1 MPLVVRNCPH
11 LANRGDLAFIE
22 AVMAREE
29 RFAKCSDCDTSG
41 PNLWLCLY
49 PDCRWVGCAETHL
62 DHSTIHNQNFPSHCA
77 HMNLSTNRIWCYAC
91 KSEAITKHV
100 PSPPLSPTQVEFKTM
115 GNKFAGDAPGS
126 IESKLDGLDR
136 LMFDKFYGDWSIN
149 RINSEKVSSFNERS
163 GDSPDSTDSD
173 ESKDF
178 SGKPRGLV
186 GLQNIGNTCYMN
198 AALQALSNVS
208 PLTQFFLDCGHMVS
222 YMSKDRKPGLSLNYL
237 NLIRDMWNKKTRGY
251 VVPHGILS
259 GIRTVHPMFRGYHQ
273 HDTQE
278 FLRCFMDQLHE
289 ELKEHIED
297 DKDIQLRLKGL
308 GDQSSEDEETEI
320 DGNASSQ
327 SDAEYETCDSGVSEQ
342 SSLSDE
348 GERGT
353 KRRYSRVSQ
362 TEKLRNKFTSRNMKK
377 SNIEPT
383 LPFAP
388 PQRSPQNSPAKH
400 RTKKQIKTRSIISDT
415 FDGKLLSSVQCLTCD
430 RISTRVETFQDLSLP
445 IPSRDHIDMLHQG
458 SLTPQKAGPC
468 SDVVYVTNQSGWLS
482 WFLQWMRSW
491 FWGPVVSLH
500 DCLSAF
506 FSADELK
513 GDNMYS
519 CEKCNKLRNGIKFSK
534 VLELPEIL
542 CVHLKRFR
550 HELMFSSKI
559 ANYVSF
565 PLEGLDMRPYLHKE
579 CVSKITTYN
588 LISVICHHGT
598 AGGGH
603 YTCYALNPI
612 ANKWYEFD
620 DQCVTEVSPE
630 TVKHCEAYV
639 LFYKKWSP
647 EILQLRDKTMELMEI
662 SSREVSDLNFFVSRQ
677 WINRFNTFSEPGPI
691 DNSDFLCPHGGVIP
705 VRAQFVDKISMPIP
719 QAVWEYLY
727 NAFGGGPACTHL
739 YECPTCE
746 EKYESLQKRRQY
758 EMELFQRLN
767 TDNPTAIYALAMAWL
782 RQWQSF
788 VRGKETQPP
797 GPIDNNSI
805 VVNKNGQNSLKVG
818 SDYGQIPE
826 ELWQFFLTTY
836 GGGPELMLHSCQRPV
851 STQPNVSVHS
861 ASNPNLIDSNFK
873 CNRVEA
879 KSNKLCTTRSSETIS
894 QQDSAIESLISNSD
908 SHQLQRDV
916 CE

>member
-1 MPLVVRNCPH
+1 MPLISRNCPH
-11 LANRGDLAFIE
+11 IVNRGDLTFIE
-22 AVMAREE
+22 TVLSQKEG
-29 RFAKCSDCDTSG
+29 FIKCSECNTDG
-41 PNLWLCLY
+41 PNLWLCLF

-62 DHSTIHNQNFPSHCA
+62 DHSTVHNQKFPNHCA

-91 KSEAITKHV
+91 KREVITRHI
-100 PSPPLSPTQVEFKTM
+100 PSPPLSPTQIDIKAQS
-115 GNKFAGDAPGS
+115 NKYSGDAPGNVDCRTDD
-126 IESKLDGLDR
+126 LNR
-136 LMFDKFYGDWSIN
+136 LILDKFYGEFIN
-149 RINSEKVSSFNERS
+149 RVSYEKDGFNEKF

-198 AALQALSNVS
+198 AALQALSNVP
-208 PLTQFFLDCGHMVS
+208 PLTQFFLDCGHMVN
-222 YMSKDRKPGLSLNYL
+222 YMSKDRKPGLSLSYL
-237 NLIRDMWNKKTRGY
+237 NLIRDMWNRKTRGY
-251 VVPHGILS
+251 IVPHGILS

-297 DKDIQLRLKGL
+297 DRDNALRLKGL
-308 GDQSSEDEETEI
+308 GEQSSDEDETEI
-320 DGNASSQ
+320 DGNGSSQ

-353 KRRYSRVSQ
+353 KRKYSRVSQ
-362 TEKLRNKFTSRNMKK
+362 SEKLRSKFTNRSIKK
-377 SNIEPT
+377 ST
-383 LPFAP
+383 VDQPFSQ
-388 PQRSPQNSPAKH
+388 PQRSTQNSPVKY
-400 RTKKQIKTRSIISDT
+400 RTKKQIKTRSIISDI

-579 CVSKITTYN
+579 CVSKVTMYD

-612 ANKWYEFD
+612 VNKWFEFD

-647 EILQLRDKTMELMEI
+647 EMLQLRDKTMELMEI
-662 SSREVSDLNFFVSRQ
+662 SSRQLSDLNFFVSRQ

-691 DNSDFLCPHGGVIP
+691 DNSDFLCPHGGVNP
-705 VRAQFVDKISMPIP
+705 VRAQFVDKLSMPIP

-727 NAFGGGPACTHL
+727 NTFGGGPACTHL
-739 YECPTCE
+739 YECPICE

-758 EMELFQRLN
+758 EMDVFKRLNYN
-767 TDNPTAIYALAMAWL
+767 TDNPTAIYGLAMAWL

-797 GPIDNNSI
+797 GPIDNNTI
-805 VVNKNGQNSLKVG
+805 IVNKNGQNILKVG

-826 ELWQFFLTTY
+826 ELWQFFLQTY
-836 GGGPELMLHSCQRPV
+836 DGGPELMLHSCQRPV
-851 STQPNVSVHS
+851 SAQSNALHS
-861 ASNPNLIDSNFK
+861 TSNSNLDQNFK
-873 CNRVEA
+873 TSRTET
-879 KSNKLCTTRSSETIS
+879 KSNKLCMTRSSETIS
-894 QQDSAIESLISNSD
+894 QQDSGIESLTSDSD
-908 SHQLQRDV
+908 SHQTQRDV
-916 CE
+916 SE